1 MRILVVSQYFW
12 PESFRINDLVQ
23 SLATRATEV
32 SVLTGKPNYPEGRIF
47 TGFRIGG
54 CTREVWNQATVFR
67 VPLFP
72 RGSRSGARLFFNY
85 LSFMVAATILGA
97 WQLRSVKPD
106 VVFVYAPSPLL
117 QALPAL
123 FIGWLKRIPVVLY
136 VQDLWP
142 ESLEATGYVRSRRV
156 ILMVEQLVKL
166 IYRKVDLI
174 LVSSRPFRQAIKRFS
189 PTCEIVYYPNSVD
202 TSFENP
208 DAGVK
213 SDIPALDEG
222 FSVVFAGN
230 VGAAQA
236 VQVILETAELL
247 KAQKDIRLVVVGSGS
262 EHEWMRRQIA
272 ERGLKNLFLAGRFPL
287 HAMPHVL
294 ARASVLLVTLAD
306 REIFAATVPNKIQ
319 AYLAVGRPIIA
330 CLNGEGARIVEEA
343 KAGIGVPAEDAR
355 ALAAAV
361 LQLYRLPEE
370 QRAEMGA
377 NGRRYFK
384 ANFDHEKLVDEL
396 MVHLQTLS
404 GKGGEH

>member
-1 MRILVVSQYFW
+1 
-12 PESFRINDLVQ
+12 
-23 SLATRATEV
+23 
-32 SVLTGKPNYPEGRIF
+32 
-47 TGFRIGG
+47 
-54 CTREVWNQATVFR
+54 
-67 VPLFP
+67 
-72 RGSRSGARLFFNY
+72 
-85 LSFMVAATILGA
+85 
-97 WQLRSVKPD
+97 
-106 VVFVYAPSPLL
+106 
-117 QALPAL
+117 
-123 FIGWLKRIPVVLY
+123 
-136 VQDLWP
+136 
-142 ESLEATGYVRSRRV
+142 
-156 ILMVEQLVKL
+156 
-166 IYRKVDLI
+166 
-174 LVSSRPFRQAIKRFS
+174 
-189 PTCEIVYYPNSVD
+189 
-202 TSFENP
+202 
-208 DAGVK
+208 
-213 SDIPALDEG
+213 
-222 FSVVFAGN
+222 
-230 VGAAQA
+230 
-236 VQVILETAELL
+236 
-247 KAQKDIRLVVVGSGS
+247 
-262 EHEWMRRQIA
+262 MRRQIA